1 MIKSMAVLAI
11 PLFLSVAA
19 PAHAIEAASLAERS
33 GFLLG
38 VALHCGVAN
47 ARVIK
52 VGKRMM
58 AEIVAASQDAETAND
73 ATRRF
78 GEFLVATSTGTEG
91 KYPVRCDAVS
101 AAFDQ
106 LERHRQ

>member
-1 MIKSMAVLAI
+1 MFRSMAVLAI
-11 PLFLSVAA
+11 LLSLSVAA
-19 PAHAIEAASLAERS
+19 PAHAVEAANLADRS

-38 VALHCGVAN
+38 AALHCGVSN

-52 VGKRMM
+52 VGRRMM
-58 AEIVAASQDAETAND
+58 AEIVATSQNAEAANN

-78 GEFLVATSTGTEG
+78 GEFLGATSIATEG

-101 AAFDQ
+101 AAFSE
-106 LERHRQ
+106 LEHHRQ

>member
-1 MIKSMAVLAI
+1 MFRSMAVLAI

-38 VALHCGVAN
+38 AALHCGVAD
-47 ARVIK
+47 ARVVK
-52 VGKRMM
+52 VGRRMM
-58 AEIVAASQDAETAND
+58 AEIAAASHDAETANN

-78 GEFLVATSTGTEG
+78 GAFLAATSTATEG

-101 AAFDQ
+101 AAFGQ